1 MNFTITVSKLH
12 VCSLH
17 PLLLGYILCC
27 VLMQKMFLYLVQ
39 SKLNWC
45 KKGCV
50 ESENSQI
57 F

>member
-45 KKGCV
+45 KKRCV